1 MKKILTTW
9 YGISDLRAS
18 IGIGHSNGP
27 ILSALLAENYDLVSI
42 LGYTDPI
49 KTNQASKAQ
58 EVLLSLEQGT
68 LKTQDY
74 DNIRSS
80 IELLCNTEQ
89 AHDHFLG
96 WLNDKLALAGKRIDI
111 RFRAVRLKHLND
123 TEGIYDA
130 AITQLNDI
138 KTLAGEKLVT
148 LFLSPG
154 TPVMAFVWAFVA
166 LRYPNLKKRLIA
178 SPVSSKVPESVI
190 LPLEWLEWHGR
201 QVRSI
206 ENNSGEFDVI
216 LHLFGEQ
223 RMPSLLG
230 IKQFSCQRHVFVR
243 SVLYPSTVMK
253 QFLSTSEY
261 GEVIVDP
268 YDPEKVRS
276 AILDYIETDSSDL
289 RIGFNLTGGTKLMYA
304 GALAACRK
312 INATPLYFNS
322 FSNKMIYLNDF
333 NTEEIKPIRSVDT
346 FIQLNGESLYISK
359 PGYSSNLLEQFTDDR
374 KNLTQNL
381 WEVRHKI
388 SKLYSVLSKYLDSFV
403 PFNASKGGISVSLTQ
418 DKTAEIRIGQNHYLF
433 QNWPDFARYLA
444 GGWFEEYTCAKL
456 SPLLESGLIFD
467 LRIGLEISC
476 SEISQNTNS
485 MCQSKYHS
493 VDQQTTYQELDISFT
508 DGRRLYI
515 VECKAG
521 RVTSEHIMK
530 LQNIVRFFGGIEG
543 RAILAACF
551 DVNNSVVK
559 NRVLNSRNMNLV
571 YGISYISRIEEI
583 IKGGDT
589 KNAK

>member
-9 YGISDLRAS
+9 YGISDLKAS

-27 ILSALLAENYDLVSI
+27 ILGALLAENYDIVSI
-42 LGYTDPI
+42 LGYTDSI
-49 KTNQASKAQ
+49 KTNQASEVQ

-74 DNIRSS
+74 DNIRTS
-80 IELLCNTEQ
+80 LDLFCNTGQ

-130 AITQLNDI
+130 AITQMNDI
-138 KTLAGEKLVT
+138 NTLDGDKLVT

-178 SPVSSKVPESVI
+178 SPVSSKAPESVI

-201 QVRSI
+201 QVKSI

-230 IKQFSCQRHVFVR
+230 ILQFSCQRHVFVR

-253 QFLSTSEY
+253 QFLSTAEY

-276 AILDYIETDSSDL
+276 AILDYIEPDASDL

-333 NTEEIKPIRSVDT
+333 NTDEIKPIRSVDT
-346 FIQLNGESLYISK
+346 FIQLNGENLYVSK
-359 PGYSSNLLEQFTDDR
+359 PGYSSNLLDQFTDDR

-388 SKLYSVLSKYLDSFV
+388 SKLYSVLSRYIDSFV
-403 PFNASKGGISVSLTQ
+403 PFNASKGGVSVSLTQ
-418 DKTAEIRIGQNHYLF
+418 DKTAEIRIGQNNYLF

-444 GGWFEEYTCAKL
+444 GGWFEEYTCMQL
-456 SPLLESGLIFD
+456 IPLMKSGLIHD
-467 LRIGLEISC
+467 LRINLEISC
-476 SEISQNTNS
+476 KDECIRPSSCEISNRNDKT
-485 MCQSKYHS
+485 HL
-493 VDQQTTYQELDISFT
+493 TTYQEIDLAFT
-508 DGRRLYI
+508 DGRKLFI
-515 VECKAG
+515 IECKAG
-521 RVTSEHIMK
+521 GVSSDDVMK
-530 LQNIVRFFGGIEG
+530 LQNIARFYGGVEG
-543 RAILAACF
+543 TAILACCF
-551 DVNNSVVK
+551 DVSKIAVK
-559 NRVLNSRNMNLV
+559 NKISNAKNIEFV
-571 YGISYISRIEEI
+571 YGSGYIGKIRKLFELGESKSER
-583 IKGGDT
+583 
-589 KNAK
+589 